1 MFVSFKRKPL
11 FSSRTE
17 GLQLLNPSRQSIG
30 HVGNSLAGLNLAVIQ
45 TQGVQFLETGI
56 DLLVHDGIL
65 GGDGTQLL
73 EHTRAALEE
82 VLLGVLEV
90 LAKTSGSLASFGA
103 GLGVDGTSTLH
114 GGRRGGTGDSSLAA
128 SGLLLLDLTSTG
140 RGLGRAVALG
150 GSIIVHATHVVVQVP
165 SPWESISWNGA
176 FTALPQAEVGIISM
190 AMQSVGLALV
200 AE

>member
-1 MFVSFKRKPL
+1 MSFKRKPL

-30 HVGNSLAGLNLAVIQ
+30 HVGNSLAGLNLAVVQ
-45 TQGVQFLETGI
+45 AQSEQFLETGI
-56 DLLVHDGIL
+56 DLLVHNGIL
-65 GGDGTQLL
+65 RGNGTQLL
-73 EHTRAALEE
+73 EQTRAALEE

-90 LAKTSGSLASFGA
+90 LAEASGSLAGLDGA
-103 GLGVDGTSTLH
+103 SLGVDGPSALH

-128 SGLLLLDLTSTG
+128 SGFLLLDLTSTG

-150 GSIIVHATHVVVQVP
+150 SGIVVHATHVVVKVP

-176 FTALPQAEVGIISM
+176 FTALPQAEVGVISM
-190 AMQSVGLALV
+190 AM
-200 AE
+200 